1 MHEIFDEGYEYGGA
15 GADIAGP
22 NSGYQWLHSDDN
34 RSKPFSGD
42 EDIRHRYW
50 VPSMLL
56 AHPVLEQWNNRNGPL
71 RIVPWTAHSARL
83 YNRICKE
90 GIDYDTE
97 KQWDWLNSWIPAE
110 RGDVIIRDVRALH
123 GGTPNKT
130 EHPRIMISL
139 AFYNSEAVT
148 KYPNIYVP
156 YEESATSLPRFQ
168 TFDNEAAM
176 KKHNRDVELYGEM
189 KTL

>member
-15 GADIAGP
+15 GVDIAGP

-42 EDIRHRYW
+42 EDIRNRFW

-71 RIVPWTAHSARL
+71 RIVPWTAHSVRQ
-83 YNRICKE
+83 YKDICNH
-90 GIDYDTE
+90 GLDYDTE
-97 KQWDWLNSWIPAE
+97 KQWDLLNSWIPAE

-139 AFYNSEAVT
+139 AFYNSEAVK
-148 KYPNIYVP
+148 KYPSIYVP
-156 YEESATSLPRFQ
+156 YEESAASLPRFHK
-168 TFDNEAAM
+168 FDKEDAM
-176 KKHNRDVELYGEM
+176 KTHYHNVERYGEM